1 MSVTC
6 PASPVPT
13 PAPRTAARAWR
24 AEGVRRTAAAVVAAV
39 AVVSCLGAFAGLAT
53 SGWWTDELFTLFVID
68 HHGGA
73 AEVLR
78 RALTDTQPPGYYLLL
93 YGWSQM
99 TGLGEAGLR
108 SLSALLA
115 VAAVGL
121 FWWTTRGVFSGPA
134 RGWGAAVAATSPL
147 WFVQSQNLRTYALCL
162 VLAAAMLALALR
174 LRRRVRSG
182 EGWPWGSCAA
192 LTAVGALDAAAHF
205 YGLLGFGALS
215 LALVVTLP
223 SWRLRAALL
232 ASAAVVTV
240 GEAAYVHLLVG
251 HTQENFQHLWF
262 RRDPARLLGVAYD
275 VWKLGVG
282 GAARA
287 AVLLLAAAWAVCA
300 LARRRRTAAAAPLPV
315 ATVDGEAAWLAGTC
329 AFVLVA
335 VYLGGVVVSLTFAPS
350 LSDRNVLTAAPAA
363 WVLLAALYDAALRRL
378 EGRMAAAVA
387 AATAGLL
394 AYHAVEIG
402 RGRGLSRNEP
412 WRETARYVS
421 SLPACRG
428 AVLDVVQPDKF
439 GPDTPFYRMI
449 ARRYLFGRYLGDG
462 GAQVRP
468 HPRAAFADARLDPD
482 LARRIAT
489 RARGPR
495 ACPVLAWAV
504 HDVDTAQATA
514 LRAQIARLPGVAP
527 ATVRLHVFT
536 EVHVKGDRWRTRPAG
551 YVFERAPGA

>member
-1 MSVTC
+1 MSVTS
-6 PASPVPT
+6 PAAASP
-13 PAPRTAARAWR
+13 RTDARAWS
-24 AEGVRRTAAAVVAAV
+24 AEGVRRAAAAVVAGV
-39 AVVSCLGAFAGLAT
+39 AAVSCLGAFAGLSV

-68 HHGGA
+68 HRGGA

-93 YGWSQM
+93 YGWSQVA
-99 TGLGEAGLR
+99 GLGEAGLR

-115 VAAVGL
+115 VAGVGL
-121 FWWTTRGVFSGPA
+121 FWWTTRGVVSAPA
-134 RGWGAAVAATSPL
+134 RTWGAAVAATSPF
-147 WFVQSQNLRTYALCL
+147 WFVQSQNLRTYGLCL
-162 VLAAAMLALALR
+162 LLAAAMLALALR
-174 LRRRVRSG
+174 LRRRVRAG
-182 EGWPWGSCAA
+182 VAWPWGSWAA

-215 LALVVTLP
+215 LALVVTLR
-223 SWRLRAALL
+223 SWRLRAALV
-232 ASAAVVTV
+232 ASGVVVTL

-287 AVLLLAAAWAVCA
+287 AVLLLAAVWAVSA
-300 LARRRRTAAAAPLPV
+300 LARRGRAATAPGE
-315 ATVDGEAAWLAGTC
+315 VDGEAAWLAGTC

-335 VYLGGVVVSLTFAPS
+335 VYLGGVAVSLTFAPS

-378 EGRMAAAVA
+378 DGRVAAAVA
-387 AATAGLL
+387 VLTAGLL

-412 WRETARYVS
+412 WRETAGYVS
-421 SLPACRG
+421 GLPTCRG

-439 GPDTPFYRMI
+439 GPDTPFYRTI

-462 GAQVRP
+462 GALVRP
-468 HPRAAFADARLDPD
+468 HLRAAFADPRLDPD

-489 RARGPR
+489 RAGDPR

-504 HDVDTAQATA
+504 HDVDTAQAAA
-514 LRAQIARLPGVAP
+514 LRAQIARLPGVPP
-527 ATVRLHVFT
+527 AAVRLHEFPDM
-536 EVHVKGDRWRTRPAG
+536 HLKGDLWRARPAG
-551 YVFERAPGA
+551 YVIERAPGP